1 MMRFF
6 LHFLIISLFILGCEI
21 EVKAQK
27 GSKIRTVVIDAG
39 HGGKD
44 PGAMGKHSREK
55 HIALAIALQTGKY
68 IEKYLPDVA
77 VIYTRKDDRFIP
89 LHTRAEI
96 ANKNN
101 ADFFIS
107 IHCNSNPNTKA
118 YGSETYTM
126 GLHKSDANLGTA
138 MLENAAILFE
148 DDAEEQ
154 YEGFDA
160 NSNESYIRFSLFQN
174 EYQDESNLLAAYV
187 QGQFKSRVGRR
198 DRGVNQA
205 GFLVLWRTAMPGVL
219 IELGFISNPT
229 EEKFLMSEKGQSYMA
244 SAIYRAFRDY
254 KVEFEK
260 ENQVVEIVEPE
271 IIQLE
276 EQPSPEKIEG
286 LNYRVQFFT
295 NRTKV
300 SLSIPR
306 YEGLMDLYVYEQYG
320 LFKYTTGKFKSL
332 NKAKQHLKDVKARR
346 FSDAFI
352 VYFNNDI
359 RISKEEYEQMQ
370 SDD

>member
-1 MMRFF
+1 MIKFL
-6 LHFLIISLFILGCEI
+6 LHFLITCLFVLGFVLDVE
-21 EVKAQK
+21 AQK

-44 PGAMGKHSREK
+44 PGAIGKNSREK
-55 HIALAIALQTGKY
+55 HIALAVALQTGKY
-68 IEKYLPDVA
+68 IEKYLPDVK

-107 IHCNSNPNTKA
+107 IHCNSNSNTRA

-126 GLHKSDANLGTA
+126 GLHKNDANLGTA

-148 DDAEEQ
+148 DDAEVQ

-160 NSNESYIRFSLFQN
+160 HSTESYIRFSLFQN
-174 EYQDESNLLAAYV
+174 EYQDESNLLASYI
-187 QGQFKSRVGRR
+187 QDQFKNRVGRR

-219 IELGFISNPT
+219 VELGFISNLT
-229 EEKFLMSEKGQSYMA
+229 EEKFLMSEDGQAFMA
-244 SAIYRAFRDY
+244 SAIYRAFKNY
-254 KVEFEK
+254 KLEFEK
-260 ENQVVEIVEPE
+260 ENQVVEKPEPE
-271 IIQLE
+271 IKYLE
-276 EQPSPEKIEG
+276 EKPPTEIIIG

-295 NRTKV
+295 NR
-300 SLSIPR
+300 SMMLLSNLR
-306 YEGLMDLYVYEQYG
+306 FADLTDLFLYEQNG
-320 LFKYTTGKFKSL
+320 LYKYTTGRFKTF
-332 NKAKQHLKDVKARR
+332 NEAREHLQKVKSKG
-346 FSDAFI
+346 FNDAFV
-352 VYFNNDI
+352 VYFNYDE
-359 RISKEEYEQMQ
+359 RITKEDANKME
-370 SDD
+370 SSN